1 MKECWIVW
9 DSHNE
14 VVGVYE
20 TGRDARDKVLSLYEE
35 IAELNDFSEEEITE
49 TSNELYNESFYENKF
64 GVDGIVYCEKAKYF
78 PNSLTL

>member
-35 IAELNDFSEEEITE
+35 MARLNDFPEEEITE
-49 TSNELYNESFYENKF
+49 TSNELYNESFYSDSF
-64 GVDGIVYCEKAKYF
+64 GVDGIVYCEKAKFF